1 MIQTKLIP
9 PLKGVKGDV
18 AIRDNLIF
26 VILICIS
33 ISTDVLAQATLST
46 KSSKA
51 IELYTEADNYRV
63 RGQHAE
69 AIDLLNQAI
78 AKDKKFAEAYY
89 RLGLVYM
96 TTKNYPLAIEN
107 FEKALSLTNDPK
119 KQKVFWYDL
128 GETFLLTG
136 QYEKAVS
143 TLTQYVK
150 VENQNK
156 QKLDRA
162 NLMLKNAEF
171 ALKNQSEKAKYQQRK
186 LSDTVNCFAM
196 QYFPVLTADQQELF
210 FTRRLTGLGDDDEDL
225 VVSRKDAQGRWFS
238 PVSISKNI
246 NSKFNEGTCTISAD
260 GRKLIFTSCT
270 GRKGYGSCDL
280 FESTK
285 IGNDWSEPV
294 NLGPNVNS
302 YDWESQPSLSADGR
316 TLYFVSDRRGG
327 FGRRDIWY
335 SVQDENGQWT
345 KAQNLGSPIN
355 TVYEE
360 YSPFI
365 HVNGKT
371 LYFASNGLVGFGG
384 FDIYYSEKLENEW
397 SLPENLGRPVNDHE
411 DQFSLFITAD
421 GKKGYYSHEEMT
433 ASGIPM
439 GRLYEVQ
446 IPENQQVK
454 FKSNYVKGTVKDK
467 KTGQELKAKIELFDI
482 AKNQIISLVE
492 SDSITGEYLIVLTQ
506 GSEYALYINKKGYL
520 FQSLNF
526 NYSNVTDFQPIII
539 NIALEQALKGSV
551 SVLKNIFFDVDKYDL
566 KDKSVT
572 ELEKIIRF
580 LLENPQIRVEISG
593 HTDNTGSVAYNQ
605 QLSEKRAKSVY
616 SYIIGKGINP
626 LRLAWK
632 GYGSSKPIQSN
643 DTEEGRQQNRRIEF
657 TIR

>member
-1 MIQTKLIP
+1 MIRIFFFFLFLT
-9 PLKGVKGDV
+9 PLV
-18 AIRDNLIF
+18 AF
-26 VILICIS
+26 S
-33 ISTDVLAQATLST
+33 QAGLST
-46 KSSKA
+46 KSSRA

-63 RGQHAE
+63 RGQHSQ
-69 AIDLLNQAI
+69 AIALLNEAI
-78 AKDKKFAEAYY
+78 AKDKKFTEAYY

-96 TTKNYPLAIEN
+96 TIKNYSKAIEN
-107 FEKALSLTNDPK
+107 FEKGLSLTNDIR

-128 GETFLLTG
+128 GETYLVMG
-136 QYEKAVS
+136 QYEKAVA
-143 TLTQYVK
+143 TMTQFVQA
-150 VENQNK
+150 ENQNR

-162 NLMLKNAEF
+162 SLMLKNAEF
-171 ALKNQSEKAKYQQRK
+171 AIKNQAIKSQHQQRR

-210 FTRRLTGLGDDDEDL
+210 FTRRLTGIGDDDEDL
-225 VVSRKDAQGRWFS
+225 VVSRKDAHGKWYS
-238 PVSISKNI
+238 PVSISANI

-270 GRKGYGSCDL
+270 GRRGYGSCDL

-285 IGNDWSEPV
+285 VGNDWSEPV

-302 YDWESQPSLSADGR
+302 SDWESQPSLSADGR

-327 FGRRDIWY
+327 YGRRDIWF
-335 SVQDENGQWT
+335 STRDEKGEWT
-345 KAQNLGSPIN
+345 KAQNLGAPVN
-355 TVYEE
+355 TIYEE

-384 FDIYYSEKLENEW
+384 FDIYYTEKLENGW
-397 SLPENLGRPVNDHE
+397 SIPENVGAPINNHE

-467 KTGQELKAKIELFDI
+467 KTSKELKARIELFDI
-482 AKNQIISLVE
+482 EKNQIVSLVD
-492 SDSITGEYLIVLTQ
+492 SDSISGEYLMVLTQ
-506 GSEYALYINKKGYL
+506 GSEYALYVNKKGYL

-526 NYSNVTDFQPIII
+526 NYSAVTDFEPLII
-539 NIALEQALKGSV
+539 NIELDPALKGSV

-566 KDKSVT
+566 KDKSIT
-572 ELEKIIRF
+572 ELEKIVRF
-580 LLENPQIRVEISG
+580 LTENQQIRVEISG
-593 HTDNTGSVAYNQ
+593 HTDNTGNNEYNQ

-616 SYIIGKGINP
+616 SYILTKGIDP
-626 LRLAWK
+626 KRLTWV
-632 GYGSSKPIQSN
+632 GYGSTKPITPN
-643 DTEEGRQQNRRIEF
+643 DTEEGRQRNRRIEF
-657 TIR
+657 SVL

>member
-18 AIRDNLIF
+18 AIQGNLIF
-26 VILICIS
+26 AILICIS
-33 ISTDVLAQATLST
+33 ITGALAQSTLST
-46 KSSKA
+46 KSGKA

-78 AKDKKFAEAYY
+78 AKDKKFTEAYY

-96 TTKNYPLAIEN
+96 TIKNYPKAIEN
-107 FEKALSLTNDPK
+107 FEKALSLTSDPK

-136 QYEKAVS
+136 QYEKAV
-143 TLTQYVK
+143 TILTQFVR
-150 VENQNK
+150 VENQNR

-171 ALKNQSEKAKYQQRK
+171 ALKNQLVKAQFHQRK

-225 VVSRKDAQGRWFS
+225 VVSRKDVNGKWYS

-327 FGRRDIWY
+327 FGRRDIWF
-335 SVQDENGQWT
+335 SVQDENGLWT
-345 KAQNLGSPIN
+345 KAQNLGAPVN
-355 TVYEE
+355 TIYEE

-384 FDIYYSEKLENEW
+384 FDIYYSEKLENGW
-397 SLPENLGRPVNDHE
+397 ALPENMGRPVNDHE

-433 ASGIPM
+433 ASGIAM

-446 IPENQQVK
+446 IPENQQVR

-467 KTGQELKAKIELFDI
+467 KTGRELKAKIELFDI
-482 AKNQIISLVE
+482 AKNQIVSLVE
-492 SDSITGEYLIVLTQ
+492 SDSITGEYLMVLTQ
-506 GSEYALYINKKGYL
+506 GSEYALYINKMGYL

-539 NIALEQALKGSV
+539 NITLEQALKGSV

-566 KDKSVT
+566 KEKSVT

-593 HTDNTGSVAYNQ
+593 HTDNTGSAAYNQ
-605 QLSEKRAKSVY
+605 QLSDKRAKSVH
-616 SYIIGKGINP
+616 SYILSKGINP

-657 TIR
+657 TIQ

>member
-1 MIQTKLIP
+1 MNRILFIF
-9 PLKGVKGDV
+9 LV
-18 AIRDNLIF
+18 AF
-26 VILICIS
+26 PFS
-33 ISTDVLAQATLST
+33 AFAQAGLST
-46 KSSKA
+46 KSNKA

-78 AKDKKFAEAYY
+78 AKDKKFVEAYY

-96 TTKNYPLAIEN
+96 TTKNYSKAIEN
-107 FEKALSLTNDPK
+107 FEKGLELTNEVK

-128 GETFLLTG
+128 GETYLLTG
-136 QYEKAVS
+136 QYDKATA
-143 TLTQYVK
+143 TLTEFVK

-162 NLMLKNAEF
+162 SLMLKNATF
-171 ALKNQSEKAKYQQRK
+171 AKSNQTEKAKYQQRK

-196 QYFPVLTADQQELF
+196 QYFPVLTADQQELI
-210 FTRRLTGLGDDDEDL
+210 FTRRLVGIGDDDEDL
-225 VVSRKDAQGRWFS
+225 VITRKDANGRWYS

-260 GRKLIFTSCT
+260 GRKLIFTSCS
-270 GRKGYGSCDL
+270 GRRGFGSCDL

-285 IGNDWSEPV
+285 IGMDWSEPV

-302 YDWESQPSLSADGR
+302 FDWESQPSLSADGR
-316 TLYFVSDRRGG
+316 TLYFVSDRKGG
-327 FGRRDIWY
+327 YGRRDIWY
-335 SVQDENGQWT
+335 STLDDQGQWT
-345 KAQNLGSPIN
+345 KAMNLGTPVN
-355 TVYEE
+355 TQYEE

-384 FDIYYSEKLENEW
+384 FDLFFSERLENGW
-397 SLPENLGRPVNDHE
+397 SLPENVGSPINDHE

-446 IPENQQVK
+446 IPENQQIK
-454 FKSNYVKGTVKDK
+454 YRSNYVKGTVKDK
-467 KTGQELKAKIELFDI
+467 KTGKELRAKIELFDI
-482 AKNQIISLVE
+482 NKNKIVSLVH
-492 SDSITGEYLIVLTQ
+492 SDSLSGEYLMVLTQ
-506 GSEYALYINKKGYL
+506 GSEYVLYVNKKGYL

-526 NYSNVTDFQPIII
+526 NYSDVSDFDPLTI
-539 NIALEQALKGSV
+539 NIELDPALKGSV
-551 SVLKNIFFDVDKYDL
+551 SVLKNIFFDVDKFDL
-566 KDKSVT
+566 KEKSIT
-572 ELEKIIRF
+572 ELEKIVQF
-580 LLENPQIRVEISG
+580 LTENPQIRVEISG
-593 HTDNTGSVAYNQ
+593 HTDNTGSAAYNQ

-616 SYIIGKGINP
+616 SYIVGKNINP
-626 LRLAWK
+626 SRLAWK
-632 GYGSSKPIQSN
+632 GYGSSKPIQPN

>member
-1 MIQTKLIP
+1 MNRILVIF
-9 PLKGVKGDV
+9 LV
-18 AIRDNLIF
+18 AF
-26 VILICIS
+26 TFS
-33 ISTDVLAQATLST
+33 AFAQSGLST

-51 IELYTEADNYRV
+51 IELYTEADNFRV
-63 RGQHAE
+63 RGQHAQ

-78 AKDKKFAEAYY
+78 AKDKKFVEAYY

-96 TTKNYPLAIEN
+96 TTKNYSKAIEN
-107 FEKALSLTNDPK
+107 FEKGLSLTSELK

-136 QYEKAVS
+136 QYDKATA
-143 TLTQYVK
+143 TLTEFVK

-162 NLMLKNAEF
+162 SLMLKNATF
-171 ALKNQSEKAKYQQRK
+171 AKENQKEKAKYRQRK

-196 QYFPVLTADQQELF
+196 QYFPVLTADQQELI
-210 FTRRLTGLGDDDEDL
+210 FTRRLVGIGDDDEDL
-225 VVSRKDAQGRWFS
+225 VVTRKDLNGKWYS

-327 FGRRDIWY
+327 YGRRDIWY
-335 SVQDENGQWT
+335 STLDDRGQWT
-345 KAQNLGSPIN
+345 KALNLGAPVN
-355 TVYEE
+355 TQYEE

-365 HVNGKT
+365 HVNGRT

-384 FDIYYSEKLENEW
+384 FDLFFSEKLENGW
-397 SLPENLGRPVNDHE
+397 TLPENVGSPINDHE

-433 ASGIPM
+433 VSGIPM

-454 FKSNYVKGTVKDK
+454 YRSNYVKGTVKDK
-467 KTGQELKAKIELFDI
+467 KTGKELKAKIELFDLN
-482 AKNQIISLVE
+482 KNKIVSLVH
-492 SDSITGEYLIVLTQ
+492 SDSLSGEYLMVLTQ
-506 GSEYALYINKKGYL
+506 GSEYVLYVNKKGYL

-526 NYSNVTDFQPIII
+526 NYSDVTDFEPLVI
-539 NIALEQALKGSV
+539 NIELDPALKGSV
-551 SVLKNIFFDVDKYDL
+551 SVLKNIFFDVDKFDL
-566 KDKSVT
+566 KEKSIT
-572 ELEKIIRF
+572 ELEKIIQF
-580 LLENPQIRVEISG
+580 LTENPQIRVEISG
-593 HTDNTGSVAYNQ
+593 HTDNTGNSAYNQ
-605 QLSEKRAKSVY
+605 QLSEKRSNAVY
-616 SYIIGKGINP
+616 SYLISKGINP
-626 LRLAWK
+626 ERLSSK
-632 GYGSSKPIQSN
+632 GFGSSKQISSN
-643 DTEEGRQQNRRIEF
+643 ETEEGRQQNRRIEF
-657 TIR
+657 IIQ